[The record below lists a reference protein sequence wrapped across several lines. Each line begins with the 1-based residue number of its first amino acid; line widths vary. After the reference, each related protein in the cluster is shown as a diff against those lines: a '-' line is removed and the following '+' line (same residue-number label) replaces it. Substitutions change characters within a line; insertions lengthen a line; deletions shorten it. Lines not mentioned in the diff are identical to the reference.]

1 MDLTKK
7 QCIPCEGSI
16 PALTVFEED
25 KYKKE
30 VISWELLR
38 GNPHKLKKEFFF
50 KNFKEG
56 IGFVNM
62 VADIAEQEGHHP
74 DIHIFYKKVNIEV
87 YTHAVNG
94 LSESDFI
101 LAAKIDK
108 L

>member
-38 GNPHKLKKEFFF
+38 GNPHKLKKEFSF
-50 KNFKEG
+50 KDFKGAMNYYNSTLSLPLYPSLVKEDL
-56 IGFVNM
+56 IFICSKIKEIVNS
-62 VADIAEQEGHHP
+62 
-74 DIHIFYKKVNIEV
+74 
-87 YTHAVNG
+87 
-94 LSESDFI
+94 L
-101 LAAKIDK
+101 
-108 L
+108 